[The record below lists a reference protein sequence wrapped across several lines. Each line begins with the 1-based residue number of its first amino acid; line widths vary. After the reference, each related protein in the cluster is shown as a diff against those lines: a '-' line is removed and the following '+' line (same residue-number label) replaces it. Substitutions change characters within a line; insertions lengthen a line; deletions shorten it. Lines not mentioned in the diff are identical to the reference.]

1 MSTNPPELSQ
11 LQNKLV
17 ESTGSSCRQVVV
29 VFEDPRAGVQIKAST
44 KPRKH
49 TRVFGSPTAT
59 GTNLHAAC
67 YQCKQPLVWE
77 FSCDAMAKLGYLY
90 LGSYASS

>member
-49 TRVFGSPTAT
+49 TRVFREPHCDRYKFTCCMLSVQAT
-59 GTNLHAAC
+59 SG
-67 YQCKQPLVWE
+67 
-77 FSCDAMAKLGYLY
+77 LGILM
-90 LGSYASS
+90 